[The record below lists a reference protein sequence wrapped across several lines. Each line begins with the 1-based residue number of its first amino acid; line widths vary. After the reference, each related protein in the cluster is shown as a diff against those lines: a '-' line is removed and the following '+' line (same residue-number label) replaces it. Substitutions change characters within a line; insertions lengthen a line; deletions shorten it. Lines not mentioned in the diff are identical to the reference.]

1 MLLTCRSSHLAVDS
15 RHWWVS
21 SQCFSTFGRH
31 QADGSD
37 DLHAGFPLI
46 IIVLIPLRTHYGPK
60 WFTPAELAILDAP
73 TANSAAVM
81 VSIGSD
87 LARVTG
93 EGKEV
98 AEDTGIAGTLARGED
113 GEEDR
118 LAAYRVRSRQE
129 EQDAHIN
136 NVTSIR
142 R

>member
-1 MLLTCRSSHLAVDS
+1 
-15 RHWWVS
+15 
-21 SQCFSTFGRH
+21 
-31 QADGSD
+31 
-37 DLHAGFPLI
+37 
-46 IIVLIPLRTHYGPK
+46 
-60 WFTPAELAILDAP
+60 
-73 TANSAAVM
+73 M

-98 AEDTGIAGTLARGED
+98 AEDTGIAGTLARGQD

-118 LAAYRVRSRQE
+118 LTAYRVRSRQE